1 MLISLLILLLLS
13 NALTLRKDKSI
24 LFSRVVILGLIST
37 SFLAW
42 NNLFIKPLGTGIGIY
57 GGLFNVTTFTQT
69 FNIFIFIISAV
80 ILTLTAFY
88 PRKVYVK
95 EHSSLYDLL
104 FFKFSY
110 NKNVI
115 SNKVGEQFR
124 IIEYALIIVFIL
136 CGAAFLIST
145 ADLISIFLSIEL
157 QSYGLY
163 ILSTLYRDSELA
175 TGSGLTYFLLGGLSS
190 CFILLGSALLYA
202 NSGTTSLDNIY
213 VITSITEVNS
223 VSHFVTWYEPYYLHL
238 SLIIMSVG
246 FLFKVSAAPFHFWSP
261 DVYDGIPTIVTTYV
275 AIVSKISIFA
285 FFLELVY
292 YTEYHFFDFS
302 WKNVLLLS
310 SLFSLIIGSVLGL
323 TQFRI
328 KRLFAYST
336 ISHIGFIL
344 LALSINSP
352 ESIQSYIFYILQY
365 SLSNLN
371 AFIILVTIG
380 FTFYLYVY
388 KDKESQKEL
397 IDQNNSPVQLI
408 NQLKGY
414 FHINPFIAISLAIT
428 LFSFVGIPPVIGFFA
443 KQMVLS
449 AALDNGYVFMA
460 LIAILTS
467 VIGAGYYLNLV
478 KQIFFYKQ
486 DYQKN
491 PTLFPNDVKGGF
503 FKNSF
508 VSNSHLVGYIL
519 PNGEQNNSSY
529 NVQKA
534 SQKVWFKP
542 ENITVNSSLSGSIS
556 IITLLLILFIYMP
569 TQWFNLVNI
578 LTLLLFK
585 A

>member
-13 NALTLRKDKSI
+13 NALTMRRDKSI

-42 NNLFIKPLGTGIGIY
+42 NNLFIKPLEKGIGIY

-69 FNIFIFIISAV
+69 FNIFIFTVSAV
-80 ILTLTAFY
+80 ILLLTAFY
-88 PRKVYVK
+88 PRKVSVK
-95 EHSSLYDLL
+95 EHSSLYNLL
-104 FFKFSY
+104 FSKFTY
-110 NKNVI
+110 NKNSI
-115 SNKVGEQFR
+115 SNKMGEQFR

-136 CGAAFLIST
+136 CGASFLIST

-213 VITSITEVNS
+213 VITSISEVNNLA
-223 VSHFVTWYEPYYLHL
+223 WYEPFYLHL
-238 SLIIMSVG
+238 SLIIMIVG
-246 FLFKVSAAPFHFWSP
+246 FLFKVSAAPFHFWAP

-275 AIVSKISIFA
+275 AIVAKISIFA

-292 YTEYHFFDFS
+292 YTEYNYLDIS

-344 LALSINSP
+344 LALTINSV

-380 FTFYLYVY
+380 YTLYLYVY
-388 KDKESQKEL
+388 KENQKHLSGQL
-397 IDQNNSPVQLI
+397 IDQNNSPVQLVSQI
-408 NQLKGY
+408 KGY
-414 FHINPFIAISLAIT
+414 FHVNPFVAISLSIT

-467 VIGAGYYLNLV
+467 VIGAGYYLNLI
-478 KQIFFYKQ
+478 KEIFFNKP
-486 DYQKN
+486 DYEKN
-491 PTLFPNDVKGGF
+491 PLFYNNNVKGGF
-503 FKNSF
+503 FKTSLTND
-508 VSNSHLVGYIL
+508 SHLVGYISA
-519 PNGEQNNSSY
+519 NGEETNVSS
-529 NVQKA
+529 NLKQEKR
-534 SQKVWFKP
+534 KIFFKP
-542 ENITVNSSLSGSIS
+542 ENITVNSSLSGAIS

-569 TQWFNLVNI
+569 AQWFNVVNI
-578 LTLLLFK
+578 LTLIIFK
-585 A
+585 